1 MCVSYRLIC
10 QCVIRVSCYEN
21 YTRNTQ
27 TALVCTLLPVSYMLR
42 CACWTLVCT
51 KLCRRGQ
58 DVEHHRR
65 ARCDGSSAPC
75 SGGPQISPHSC
86 AAGAEPEAE
95 RSLPSDD
102 FSRFGEAPCPS
113 RVSQRSLRT
122 GRGSSVRPG
131 AHQARIVPCGAPFVG
146 IRTAGNRPMSTKWR
160 HAASGRARLHTPPDS
175 LGARRW
181 DHAPGQYGASSSSSY
196 EPWLA

>member
-1 MCVSYRLIC
+1 MHVCVSYRLIC

-86 AAGAEPEAE
+86 AAGAEGPLILAATN
-95 RSLPSDD
+95 PD
-102 FSRFGEAPCPS
+102 FFARCLTVLGVGAATTRGGEMSR
-113 RVSQRSLRT
+113 
-122 GRGSSVRPG
+122 SVRFTNVCD
-131 AHQARIVPCGAPFVG
+131 RLEDRPCALFGPQF
-146 IRTAGNRPMSTKWR
+146 TSC
-160 HAASGRARLHTPPDS
+160 L
-175 LGARRW
+175 
-181 DHAPGQYGASSSSSY
+181 
-196 EPWLA
+196 

>member
-1 MCVSYRLIC
+1 MHVCVSYRLIC
-10 QCVIRVSCYEN
+10 QCVIRVGCYEN

-42 CACWTLVCT
+42 CACWTSVCT

-86 AAGAEPEAE
+86 AAGAEGPLILAGQN
-95 RSLPSDD
+95 RD
-102 FSRFGEAPCPS
+102 FPRGKVAPWREGHRRAAPPPP
-113 RVSQRSLRT
+113 RRPART
-122 GRGSSVRPG
+122 APDSEVRDEERGSRQRV
-131 AHQARIVPCGAPFVG
+131 
-146 IRTAGNRPMSTKWR
+146 N
-160 HAASGRARLHTPPDS
+160 
-175 LGARRW
+175 
-181 DHAPGQYGASSSSSY
+181 
-196 EPWLA
+196 

>member
-10 QCVIRVSCYEN
+10 QCVIRVGCYEN

-42 CACWTLVCT
+42 CACWTSVCT

-86 AAGAEPEAE
+86 AAGAEGPLILAGQN
-95 RSLPSDD
+95 RD
-102 FSRFGEAPCPS
+102 FPRGKVAPCFCQTS
-113 RVSQRSLRT
+113 RVPCLGPLAT
-122 GRGSSVRPG
+122 LAVRG
-131 AHQARIVPCGAPFVG
+131 G
-146 IRTAGNRPMSTKWR
+146 ITRDTAVSTKWKTKNEN
-160 HAASGRARLHTPPDS
+160 GVFS
-175 LGARRW
+175 LKITN
-181 DHAPGQYGASSSSSY
+181 H
-196 EPWLA
+196 EP